1 MLEDV
6 PSKACVFISKK
17 NNSGEIPTYPYWF
30 CTYRDGI
37 VLKKSVRLTSFHP
50 VIDEPPI
57 PLNLIHDTQISPL
70 EETINGRP
78 IPIQNILNVQIALLR
93 RGDVPQDV
101 MIFNHGTPHVTND
114 HDHLINTISPAP
126 ISLVVRII
134 GLDEGMVGRA
144 VKYKVPLVAGRP
156 SRQRLHLRE
165 SHALVARGEAGD
177 QSLVEINVCGHRIF
191 WSLPSAVS
199 ATEVQRKPTL

>member
-1 MLEDV
+1 MPLGLYHVE
-6 PSKACVFISKK
+6 
-17 NNSGEIPTYPYWF
+17 
-30 CTYRDGI
+30 
-37 VLKKSVRLTSFHP
+37 KSVRLTSFHP
-50 VIDEPPI
+50 VINEPPI

-70 EETINGRP
+70 EETINWWS
-78 IPIQNILNVQIALLR
+78 IPVHDIIDVQIADLR

-101 MIFNHGTPHVTND
+101 MVFNHGTPHVTYD
-114 HDHLINTISPAP
+114 HDHLISSITPAP
-126 ISLVVRII
+126 ISFVMRII
-134 GLDEGMVGRA
+134 GLDERMVGRA

-177 QSLVEINVCGHRIF
+177 QSLVKINVCGHRIF
-191 WSLPSAVS
+191 RSLPSAVS